1 MTMMGS
7 FATAFAAVVAVGTA
21 SAPPVEAAPGDTTV
35 YVPLTEPQRLLDTRV
50 TSTPLGAGGVVTV
63 RVVGDAPLPPA
74 ASAQAVVLN
83 VTVVGPAAAGYWT
96 VFPHGASL
104 PVASNLNIDERASAL
119 GAALAIPNLVTV
131 PIGADG
137 SVDIF
142 SLGGGHVVV
151 DVFGTY
157 ELSGPTAAGRFTP
170 LASPS
175 RILDTRNVWPVG
187 SDSTTEVRVPGAGG
201 ASAAVLN
208 VTTIASGAGFWTVFP
223 ASAPTRPGTANLNSL
238 FPFHV
243 AANQVIVPLDADGDF
258 SVYSQTGG
266 HLVVDV
272 VGLITGPTAPVSA
285 DGLFVPLTSPTRFLD
300 TRDPSLHP
308 LGKAQMALPTWNLE
322 VPVTSNAA
330 IGRSDVSAVVA
341 NLTSTDALA
350 AGYLSLS
357 PAGAS
362 NPAVKSRSTSTL
374 NVTRAGQTL
383 PNHATVAVSARG
395 FDVFTQSGANIVV
408 DVAGFYTGAP
418 VPAPFGSPS
427 NADPTPFACAGFP
440 TTPATEVVTGSSRS
454 TVARVQQRLLA
465 LGFWVQSADGVYG
478 LTTRQA
484 VMAFQKWARLP
495 ATSAVDEA
503 TAAALNR
510 TLCRPAP
517 GITGDGFEV
526 DKGQQLG
533 FIVRNGRAVWV
544 LNVSTG
550 SGKAYTERNQR
561 TGGIESG
568 ISITPSGTWK
578 VYFERPEGWWD
589 GDLGSI
595 YRPKYFRGGVAVHG
609 SPSIPNYPASHGCV
623 RVSVPAMDM
632 IWGTDAIPR
641 GSRVVVRD

>member
-1 MTMMGS
+1 MTMVGS
-7 FATAFAAVVAVGTA
+7 CATAVVAVVAVGA
-21 SAPPVEAAPGDTTV
+21 VAAPSVHAEPGDTTV
-35 YVPLTEPQRLLDTRV
+35 FVPLAVPQRLLDTRDAGA
-50 TSTPLGAGGVVTV
+50 PLGAGGVVTV
-63 RVVGDAPLPPA
+63 QVVGDAPLPA
-74 ASAQAVVLN
+74 AANARAAVLN
-83 VTVVGPAAAGYWT
+83 VTVVGPAGVGFWT
-96 VFPHGASL
+96 VYPHDAPL

-119 GAALAIPNLVTV
+119 GGALAIANLVTV

-137 SVDIF
+137 SVDVY
-142 SLGGGHVVV
+142 SLTGGHVIV
-151 DVFGTY
+151 DMLGTY
-157 ELSGPTAAGRFTP
+157 EASGAAAAGRFTP

-175 RILDTRNVWPVG
+175 RIVDTRTFLPLG
-187 SDSTTEVRVPGAGG
+187 PDSAIDVRVPGGAG

-208 VTTIASGAGFWTVFP
+208 VTTIASGAGFWTVYP
-223 ASAPTRPGTANLNSL
+223 TSATTRPGTANLNSL
-238 FPFHV
+238 YPFHV
-243 AANQVIVPLDADGDF
+243 AANQVIVPLDAEGDF
-258 SVYSQTGG
+258 TVYTQAGG

-272 VGLITGPTAPVSA
+272 VGLMTGAGAPVST
-285 DGLFVPLTSPTRFLD
+285 DGLFVSLPSPTRFLD
-300 TRDPSLHP
+300 TRDPALNP
-308 LGKAQMALPTWNLE
+308 LGRAQMALPTWNLE
-322 VPVTSNAA
+322 VPAAANAA

-341 NLTSTDALA
+341 NLTATDALA

-357 PAGAS
+357 PAGS
-362 NPAVKSRSTSTL
+362 TSPATKSRSTSTL
-374 NVTRAGQTL
+374 NIVRAAQTL

-408 DVAGFYTGAP
+408 DVAGFYTGSP
-418 VPAPFGSPS
+418 VPAPFGTPS
-427 NADPTPFACAGFP
+427 NSDPTPFACTGFP
-440 TTPATEVVTGSSRS
+440 TAPVSEVVVGSSRA

-465 LGFWVQSADGVYG
+465 LGFWVQSADGAYG

-510 TLCRPAP
+510 ALCRPAP

-533 FIVRNGRAVWV
+533 FVVRGGRAVWV

-550 SGKAYTERNQR
+550 SGKTYTERNQR

-568 ISITPSGTWK
+568 ISITPNGTWS

-609 SPSIPNYPASHGCV
+609 SSSIPNYPASHGCV

-632 IWGTDAIPR
+632 IWATNAMPK
-641 GSRVVVRD
+641 GSRVVVHD

>member
-1 MTMMGS
+1 MGLC
-7 FATAFAAVVAVGTA
+7 ATAVVAVVAVGVA
-21 SAPPVEAAPGDTTV
+21 APSAHAAPGDTTV
-35 YVPLTEPQRLLDTRV
+35 FVPLAVPQRLLDTRGALG
-50 TSTPLGAGGVVTV
+50 PLGAGGVVTV
-63 RVVGDAPLPPA
+63 KVVGDAPLPPA
-74 ASAQAVVLN
+74 TNARAAVLN
-83 VTVVGPAAAGYWT
+83 VTVVGPAAAGFWT
-96 VFPHGASL
+96 VFPHGAPL

-119 GAALAIPNLVTV
+119 GGALAVPNLVTV

-137 SVDIF
+137 SVDIY
-142 SLGGGHVVV
+142 SLTGGNVVV
-151 DVFGTY
+151 DMLGTY
-157 ELSGPTAAGRFTP
+157 ELSGPTTSGRFAP

-187 SDSTTEVRVPGAGG
+187 PDSTTEVRVPDAGG

-223 ASAPTRPGTANLNSL
+223 ASAATRPETANLNSL
-238 FPFHV
+238 YPFHV
-243 AANQVIVPLDADGDF
+243 AANQVIVPLDAEGDF
-258 SVYSQTGG
+258 DVYSQTGG
-266 HLVVDV
+266 HVVVDV
-272 VGLITGPTAPVSA
+272 VGLMTGPSAPVSA
-285 DGLFVPLTSPTRFLD
+285 EGLFVPLSSPTRFLD
-300 TRDPSLHP
+300 TRSAALHP

-322 VPVTSNAA
+322 VPVASNPA
-330 IGRSDVSAVVA
+330 IARSDVSAIVA
-341 NLTSTDALA
+341 NLTSTDSLA

-357 PAGAS
+357 PAGAN

-374 NVTRAGQTL
+374 NIARAGQTL

-395 FDVFTQSGANIVV
+395 FDVFTQSGANVVV
-408 DVAGFYTGAP
+408 DVAGFYTGTPA
-418 VPAPFGSPS
+418 PAPFGTPA
-427 NADPTPFACAGFP
+427 NTDPTPFACAGFP
-440 TTPATEVVTGSSRS
+440 TVPVTEVVTGSSRT
-454 TVARVQQRLLA
+454 TVATVQRRLLA
-465 LGFWVQSADGVYG
+465 LGFWVQSADGSYG

-533 FIVRNGRAVWV
+533 FIVRGGRAVWV
-544 LNVSTG
+544 LNISSG

-568 ISITPSGTWK
+568 ISITPNGTWK
-578 VYFERPEGWWD
+578 VYFERPDGWWD

-623 RVSVPAMDM
+623 RVSAPAMDM
-632 IWGTDAIPR
+632 IWATDAMPR
-641 GSRVVVRD
+641 NSRVVVHD

>member
-1 MTMMGS
+1 MLGS
-7 FATAFAAVVAVGTA
+7 CATAVVAVVAVGVG
-21 SAPPVEAAPGDTTV
+21 APQAHAAPGDTTV
-35 YVPLTEPQRLLDTRV
+35 LMPLAVPQRLLDTRESGGAV
-50 TSTPLGAGGVVTV
+50 GAGGIVTV
-63 RVVGDAPLPPA
+63 QVVGDAPLPA
-74 ASAQAVVLN
+74 AANARAAVLN
-83 VTVVGPAAAGYWT
+83 VTVVGPAAAGFWT
-96 VFPHGASL
+96 VFPHGSPL

-119 GAALAIPNLVTV
+119 GGALAMPNLVTV
-131 PIGADG
+131 PIGTDG
-137 SVDIF
+137 SIDIY
-142 SLGGGHVVV
+142 SLTGGNVVV
-151 DVFGTY
+151 DMLGTY
-157 ELSGPTAAGRFTP
+157 ELSGPTAAGRFSP

-175 RILDTRNVWPVG
+175 RILDTRTFLPVG
-187 SDSTTEVRVPGAGG
+187 PDSTTEVRVPDTGG

-208 VTTIASGAGFWTVFP
+208 VTTVASGAGFWTVFP
-223 ASAPTRPGTANLNSL
+223 SSATTRPGTANLNSL

-243 AANQVIVPLDADGDF
+243 AANQVIVPLDGDGDF

-272 VGLITGPTAPVSA
+272 VGLMTGATAPVSA
-285 DGLFVPLTSPTRFLD
+285 DGLFVPLASPTRFLD

-322 VPVTSNAA
+322 VPVASNPA

-341 NLTSTDALA
+341 NLTSTDSLA

-357 PAGAS
+357 PAGAN

-374 NVTRAGQTL
+374 NVARAGQTL

-395 FDVFTQSGANIVV
+395 FDVFTQSGANVVV
-408 DVAGFYTGAP
+408 DVAGFYTGTP
-418 VPAPFGSPS
+418 VPAPFGTPS

-440 TTPATEVVTGSSRS
+440 TAPVTEVVTGSSRA

-465 LGFWVQSADGVYG
+465 LGFWVQSADGAYG

-526 DKGQQLG
+526 DKAQQLG
-533 FIVRNGRAVWV
+533 FVVRGGRVVWAI
-544 LNVSTG
+544 NVSTG
-550 SGKAYTERNQR
+550 SGKSYTERNQR
-561 TGGIESG
+561 TGGMESG
-568 ISITPSGTWK
+568 VSITPNGTWS
-578 VYFERPEGWWD
+578 VYLERPDGWWD

-609 SPSIPNYPASHGCV
+609 SSSIPNYPASHGCV

-632 IWGTDAIPR
+632 IWATNAMPKN
-641 GSRVVVRD
+641 SRVVVHD